1 MKKLF
6 ILSFA
11 SILMLTGCGATETL
25 SCSYQ
30 NTANN
35 GSTKIKYDID
45 HEEDEIKKVRITYD
59 YNFTMNNDN
68 NTGTDAGTGNGTDA
82 RTRTTDG
89 NNGNGTNDDVTADLD
104 DNNAGNTNGGTTGNN
119 NGGNNGMT
127 TYNNDNTTNNG
138 NNNNNNH
145 TDGVGTGTDG
155 TTNDTQIDD
164 DGVIDGVVGSAIDT
178 IVGGVTD
185 IILDSAGLRDRH
197 ATVQNTYGNV
207 NGFSVQN
214 TTDNN
219 DNYMVTYVIDYDT
232 ISDNDLAR
240 FNLSRDLDTM
250 RDNYVNQGFTC
261 K

>member
-6 ILSFA
+6 ILSFT

-30 NTANN
+30 NSANN

-68 NTGTDAGTGNGTDA
+68 NNGTNNGADTNA
-82 RTRTTDG
+82 RNRTT
-89 NNGNGTNDDVTADLD
+89 NGTNDDVTADLD
-104 DNNAGNTNGGTTGNN
+104 GNNNDTNGTTGNN
-119 NGGNNGMT
+119 DMT
-127 TYNNDNTTNNG
+127 TYNNDN
-138 NNNNNNH
+138 NNNNNQI
-145 TDGVGTGTDG
+145 DGVGTGTDG

-178 IVGGVTD
+178 IVGGVTG

-214 TTDNN
+214 TKDQDN
-219 DNYMVTYVIDYDT
+219 NYMVTYVIDYDT
-232 ISDNDLAR
+232 ISDTDLAR